1 MTRYHIDVKLWGTAY
16 IEAETREE
24 AGRLFDE
31 HFGTSEKPQTV
42 FFNRSDKDVPVDV
55 PPCDQDDHKVFL
67 SPVATAY
74 GADKDDD
81 LAEVD

>member
-1 MTRYHIDVKLWGTAY
+1 MTKYRIDVKLYGTAY
-16 IEAETREE
+16 IEAESREE

-31 HFGTSEKPQTV
+31 HFGTSEKPLEV
-42 FFNRSDKDVPVDV
+42 FFNRSDRDVPVDV

-74 GADKDDD
+74 GAHEDDE
-81 LAEVD
+81 LEEVD

>member
-1 MTRYHIDVKLWGTAY
+1 MPL
-16 IEAETREE
+16 E
-24 AGRLFDE
+24 
-31 HFGTSEKPQTV
+31 V

-74 GADKDDD
+74 GFPDEDDELEEID
-81 LAEVD
+81 

>member
-1 MTRYHIDVKLWGTAY
+1 MPL
-16 IEAETREE
+16 E
-24 AGRLFDE
+24 
-31 HFGTSEKPQTV
+31 V
-42 FFNRSDKDVPVDV
+42 FFNRSDKVVPVDV

-74 GADKDDD
+74 GADEDDD

>member
-1 MTRYHIDVKLWGTAY
+1 MPL
-16 IEAETREE
+16 E
-24 AGRLFDE
+24 
-31 HFGTSEKPQTV
+31 V

-74 GADKDDD
+74 GAHPDDE
-81 LAEVD
+81 LQEVD